1 MDIKFIIYI
10 VTGILIILL
19 SSITLIKLTRDKQN
33 IFSRNVFIAI
43 LVITICALS
52 YYLITRNQ
60 QKECEEC
67 EKCEESIF
75 KNVPPEQ
82 TKRTIKE
89 LMEFIAKKQ
98 IKASGPT
105 WSSQYEWLN
114 QCMTDDNYI
123 DLLYHTCPYYKLTL
137 EQLNKDL
144 LAQKRGDE
152 VNPTEMPY
160 LAEWTT
166 LITGICVNNRTKYT

>member
-60 QKECEEC
+60 QKECE
-67 EKCEESIF
+67 KCEESIF
-75 KNVPPEQ
+75 KNLPPEQ

-98 IKASGPT
+98 IKAYGT
-105 WSSQYEWLN
+105 WSSKHEWLN

-123 DLLYHTCPYYKLTL
+123 DLLYNTCPYYKLTL

-144 LAQKRGDE
+144 LAQKRDDE

-166 LITGICVNNRTKYT
+166 IITGICINNQAKYT